1 MEYHI
6 IMKTM
11 RYFLS
16 LAVLLIFSGC
26 ATTFRP
32 WNLSEVKEGM
42 SRSEVEQVLGEPDY
56 VFVKDGAEHLR
67 YSYRE
72 DFTPS
77 SMPVD
82 TAHDRTIDPKTQS
95 MRIERSLTVL
105 EYDVILVD
113 GRVIN
118 YKEVTY

>member
-1 MEYHI
+1 MN
-6 IMKTM
+6 TV
-11 RYFLS
+11 RYV
-16 LAVLLIFSGC
+16 LALAAALILTGC

-32 WNLSEVKEGM
+32 WNLSEVTEGM
-42 SRSEVEQVLGEPDY
+42 DRNEVEQLLGEPDY

-72 DFTPS
+72 DFSPT
-77 SMPVD
+77 SMPID
-82 TAHDRTIDPKTQS
+82 TAHDRGVDRKRQN
-95 MRIERSLTVL
+95 MRIERSLNVL

-113 GRVIN
+113 GKVIN